1 MQERQVA
8 VQKRAKSTT
17 ISTTRVTTIKPTMIT
32 VPSNNNQR
40 QNKVNI
46 GHLNLLGY
54 IYFHLSKSV
63 IVHH

>member
-8 VQKRAKSTT
+8 VKKRAKSTT
-17 ISTTRVTTIKPTMIT
+17 HSTTRVTTIKPTMIT

-40 QNKVNI
+40 QNKVNT
-46 GHLNLLGY
+46 GRFNLLGY

-63 IVHH
+63 IVH